1 MEGQS
6 SLTLA
11 GQHCCLDGFDAMLL
25 PVSPCFTEVVGRSLF
40 EATIDATSPLSLP
53 EGEPFDLLI
62 LFDL

>member
-1 MEGQS
+1 
-6 SLTLA
+6 
-11 GQHCCLDGFDAMLL
+11 MLL
-25 PVSPCFTEVVGRSLF
+25 PAPCSTEVVGRSLF